1 MIVKSLILKFKVM
14 NINLLDKLKRSGD
27 LSVSVKPIFKNDNNE
42 ILLKNFLNKQKFLN
56 SNEIFEILKIN
67 FDEDQPIGYILMK
80 DKDVVGFLG
89 TIFSRRPIKEKII
102 DHCYLHSWVVF
113 ERYRLAAFKLIL
125 PIIKKNIFISTY
137 SPIKSLMGLY
147 KKLGFEEAQFYSKF
161 VPSFFFLKWK
171 TNGLNC
177 SDDISFFEKFL
188 SNKDRIV
195 LKDHNFTDTKKI
207 FIYFNKNTHD
217 NVFIIVKKK
226 TKKLVIPILELI
238 YISDF
243 KKFKSYEKK
252 IGFELLKKYKP
263 ILFKFNSIDNSDAFL
278 SKSFFTKIV
287 KKNVYYLNRPLDFKF
302 DILYSELV

>member
-1 MIVKSLILKFKVM
+1 MTAKSLILKFKVM
-14 NINLLDKLKRSGD
+14 NINLLDRLKRAGD
-27 LSVSVKPIFKNDNNE
+27 SSISVEPIYKNDNNE
-42 ILLKNFLNKQKFLN
+42 ILLRNFLTKQKFLN

-67 FDEDQPIGYILMK
+67 FDEDQPFGYILMK
-80 DKDVVGFLG
+80 DKNVVGFLG
-89 TIFSRRPIKEKII
+89 TIFSKRPIKEKII

-147 KKLGFEEAQFYSKF
+147 KKLGFEEAQFFSKF
-161 VPSFFFLKWK
+161 TPSLFFLRWK
-171 TNGLNC
+171 TNDLNC

-195 LKDHNFTDTKKI
+195 LKDHNFTNTQKL

-263 ILFKFNSIDNSDAFL
+263 ILFKFNSIDKIDTFSN
-278 SKSFFTKIV
+278 KSFFTKIV